1 MRDQYNRNIEYL
13 RISITDRC
21 NLRCKYCMPK
31 DSCNYTEDGEA
42 GLTDEEILQ
51 VVKVAAKLGISK
63 IKVTGGEPL
72 LRNSC
77 TSLIEKMKAVE
88 GIHMVTLT
96 TNGVLLEQYLDKL
109 VSVGVDGINVSLDT
123 LNPRRYEEITG
134 QNHLSKVLKGIYLA
148 VESGVRTKINVATLE
163 IGDGNLENWNE
174 LLQLTRDLPVDVRF
188 IEIMPIGMGKS
199 TYGTPHNAL
208 ISAIRKAY
216 PGIQEDNSF
225 HGNGPAVYYR
235 IPGFQGSIGFIS
247 AVHASFCNKCNRIR
261 LTNHGELKSCLCY
274 QAGNSLLPIL
284 RSGKSPQEVERLL
297 EKSIRYAI
305 YEKPKHHSFNIPD
318 RITETKNMCAIGG

>member
-1 MRDQYNRNIEYL
+1 MKDQYNRNIEYL

-31 DSCNYTEDGEA
+31 DAGSLVECVEE

-72 LRNSC
+72 LRPSC

-109 VSVGVDGINVSLDT
+109 VEAGIDGINVSLDT
-123 LNPRRYEEITG
+123 LNPKRYEEITG
-134 QNHLSKVLKGIYLA
+134 QSQLSKVLKGIHLA
-148 VESGVRTKINVATLE
+148 VEKGIGTKINVATLE
-163 IGDGNLENWNE
+163 DETSNWENWNA
-174 LLQLTRDLPVDVRF
+174 LLQMARYLPVDVRF
-188 IEIMPIGMGKS
+188 IEIMPIGMGKI
-199 TYGTPHNAL
+199 TCGMPHGTL

-216 PGIQEDNSF
+216 PFMQEDNSY

-235 IPGFQGSIGFIS
+235 IPDFRGSIGFIS
-247 AVHASFCNKCNRIR
+247 AIHETFCSKCNRIR
-261 LTNHGELKSCLCY
+261 LTSGGDLKSCLCY
-274 QAGNSLLPIL
+274 DVRNSLLPIL
-284 RSGKSPQEVERLL
+284 RSGKSPLEIENLL
-297 EKSIRYAI
+297 EKNIKKVI
-305 YEKPKHHSFNIPD
+305 YEKPEKHSFSLPD
-318 RITETKNMCAIGG
+318 KITEKKNMCAIGG